1 MQIIKERIKFNNQ
14 DVILKISLSGNNK
27 ISGYQQEIDNITEK
41 TKDDLINPVID
52 NEVRR
57 FRYSGSGGRTDLLF
71 YFTANGSNHYN
82 TFLSSGAGFT
92 QTEVNDYDEKLLNSF
107 FILDFYDNF
116 SSYTQTKI
124 FTNYLTK
131 VLDCYEDGSTPIPKY
146 KIHSDTVNQFY
157 NWYIPKSYL
166 DQYIGQDTVVG
177 YTKFSFYN
185 AKTGV
190 MSLFYNK
197 DNDTLKT
204 PEKYYFKTTLD
215 LVNMT
220 WRFTLDDE
228 PDALIYEVPRTYDY
242 VDRVNNTIDNFD
254 NQKQNYPDGNVFDAK
269 TGDYETV

>member
-14 DVILKISLSGNNK
+14 DINLKISLSGGNK
-27 ISGYQQEIDNITEK
+27 ISGYQQEIDNITEE

-57 FRYSGSGGRTDLLF
+57 FSYKSSIGRTDLQF
-71 YFTANGSNHYN
+71 FFTANNTSYFN
-82 TFLSSGAGFT
+82 TFTTNGAGFT
-92 QTEVNDYDEKLLNSF
+92 TTEISDYDDKLLNSF

-131 VLDCYEDGSTPIPKY
+131 VLDGKKSGSTPIPNY
-146 KIHSDTVNQFY
+146 RIYSDTVNQLY

-166 DQYIGQDTVVG
+166 DNYTGSTVIG

-197 DNDTLKT
+197 DNELLTT
-204 PEKYYFKTTLD
+204 PEKMYFKTTLD
-215 LVNMT
+215 LSNMT
-220 WRFTLDDE
+220 WRFTLDNE
-228 PDALIYEVPRTYDY
+228 PNALAYEVPRNYDY
-242 VDRVNNTIDNFD
+242 VNRVNNTLENFD
-254 NQKQNYPDGNVFDAK
+254 NQKQNYPDGNVFNAE
-269 TGDYETV
+269 TGDYDTV